1 MINYGGVNMHEQK
14 ELSDSVIIFEAALTS
29 REPVKELLKMAAD
42 YIRKD
47 EMENL
52 NDIDVMLIDRFIE
65 FLRQGTGDD
74 LNDFQAAILSFTD
87 NEMGQQLKLNEAGKR
102 FFHRWDHFHDLCDAA
117 IENYDPQ
124 QTKRFI
130 ESKKRGK
137 ELMQLLFENPEGI
150 RHNELS
156 SKLGISPQNLSKLI
170 REFQEHQ
177 LISKERNN
185 KVSIIKPGI
194 TGRAYLRDI
203 HPGKNE
209 DPHDYR
215 FTPEPL
221 SFVAEKSRTYKTI
234 NPKDL
239 PPRSYFFPRLCA

>member
-1 MINYGGVNMHEQK
+1 MPEQK
-14 ELSDSVIIFEAALTS
+14 EISDSVIIFEAALNS
-29 REPVKELLKMAAD
+29 REPVKELLDMAAD

-65 FLRQGTGDD
+65 ILRQGTGDD

-87 NEMGQQLKLNEAGKR
+87 NEMGKQLKLSEAGKR
-102 FFHRWDHFHDLCDAA
+102 FFYRWDHFHDLCDAG

-137 ELMQLLFENPEGI
+137 ELMQLLSQNQDGI
-150 RHNELS
+150 RHNDLS

-177 LISKERNN
+177 LISRERNN

-194 TGRAYLRDI
+194 TGRAYLRNL
-203 HPGKNE
+203 HPDKNE

-215 FTPEPL
+215 FTPE
-221 SFVAEKSRTYKTI
+221 SISMVAEKSHEYTTI
-234 NPKDL
+234 HAEDL
-239 PPRSYFFPRLCA
+239 PPRTYFFGLRA